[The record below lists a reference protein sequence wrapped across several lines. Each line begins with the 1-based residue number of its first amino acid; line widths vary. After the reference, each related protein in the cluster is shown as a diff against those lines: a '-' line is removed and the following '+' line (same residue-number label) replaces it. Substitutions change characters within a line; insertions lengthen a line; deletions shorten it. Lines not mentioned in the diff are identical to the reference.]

1 MVPWAGLSGP
11 ARLGGGVLNVG
22 TVTGSTISGNTAD
35 IGGAVEDFSA
45 LFMTITGATLDGNH
59 AGSYGGALDIGQQI
73 TVRAST
79 LAGNGAGGWTARGMG
94 AAAGINGGATLIV
107 SDSTIAGNTTRPAG
121 ARSTISGAA

>member
-22 TVTGSTISGNTAD
+22 TVTDRWRGGGLSGPVYD
-35 IGGAVEDFSA
+35 DHGRHPGR
-45 LFMTITGATLDGNH
+45 NH

-94 AAAGINGGATLIV
+94 AAAEINGGATLIV